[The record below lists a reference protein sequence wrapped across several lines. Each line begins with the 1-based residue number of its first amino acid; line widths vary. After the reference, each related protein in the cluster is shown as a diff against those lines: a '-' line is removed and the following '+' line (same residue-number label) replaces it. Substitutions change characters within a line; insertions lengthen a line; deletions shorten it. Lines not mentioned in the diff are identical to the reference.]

1 MTDTVNMVYEKLD
14 SFLNVNKNVKNV
26 KLSEYTSMNLM
37 PFVFKVQL
45 HGGESRDV
53 NNYILTDRI
62 RIFL

>member
-14 SFLNVNKNVKNV
+14 SFLNVNKNVK
-26 KLSEYTSMNLM
+26 LSEYTSMNCM